1 MVMLDDGNS
10 SERKAIIAQLTVLLS
25 QVGAQLMSAWSEIK
39 AAPGTVKV
47 EKKADRTPLTAADM
61 QAHYSLV
68 AGLERVLPGCPII
81 SEEQECASFTE
92 RMQWSRC
99 WIIDPLDGT
108 NGFIRGS
115 RHFSVNVALVEQ
127 GQVILGLIY
136 APSEA
141 TLYYAWQGY
150 GAYMQR
156 SAAEVVQLTAHA
168 FNPQQV
174 SLVVGEGSLRSAT
187 RLVRYARQ
195 QGWHVRGV
203 GSALK
208 LAYMAC
214 GRGDFYPRVGPIYE
228 WDIAAGQCILEQI
241 GGAVVDFSGQALR
254 YNACPEMRLP
264 PLLAVTDASALS
276 HILKLT
282 KEVYSDVS

>member
-1 MVMLDDGNS
+1 MNYQNPDQRQAMVD
-10 SERKAIIAQLTVLLS
+10 QLASLLQ
-25 QVGAQLMSAWSEIK
+25 QVAEQLMDVWQIIK
-39 AAPGTVKV
+39 STPAAVKV
-47 EKKADRTPLTAADM
+47 QKKADRTPLTAADL
-61 QAHYSLV
+61 QAHDALV
-68 AGLERVLPGCPII
+68 AGLERILPACPII
-81 SEEQECASFTE
+81 SEEQECASFAE
-92 RMQWSRC
+92 RKQWSRC

-108 NGFIRGS
+108 NGFIHGS
-115 RHFSVNVALVEQ
+115 RHFTINVALVEH
-127 GQVILGLIY
+127 GRVLLGLIY

-156 SAAEVVQLTAHA
+156 LGEDPQRLTGHR
-168 FNPQQV
+168 FDRQRI

-195 QGWHVRGV
+195 QGWHVLGV

-282 KEVYSDVS
+282 KEVYNDVS